1 MRREPAAG
9 VVRVLVAADSEPA
22 RAGLEALVEHGGSLR
37 VIGSYAAG
45 VTLPERV
52 RALAPDVIVLE
63 PPMLE
68 DDSFALWLARV
79 SDAAAGVP
87 LVLVGGDVLRAMARE
102 LLHAGV
108 RGLLS
113 YDATAEEIRAAVE
126 AVAAGL
132 VTLDPAAT
140 DAMLASLEYAAPARA
155 LPAVTHSPVTPVPPL
170 TRREIEVLNAVAEGL
185 GNKHI
190 AVRLGISE
198 HTVKTHLA
206 AIFEKL
212 GAASRTEAVILGAR
226 SGIIPL

>member
-1 MRREPAAG
+1 M
-9 VVRVLVAADSEPA
+9 VRVLVAADSELA
-22 RAGLEALVEHGGSLR
+22 RAELEALIEHGDSLR
-37 VIGSYAAG
+37 VIGSSTAG
-45 VTLPERV
+45 VALPEWV

-63 PPMLE
+63 TPALE
-68 DDSFALWLARV
+68 DDAFALWLARV
-79 SDAAAGVP
+79 SDAAAAVP
-87 LVLVGGDVLRAMARE
+87 LILIGDDVLRTVARE

-113 YDATAEEIRAAVE
+113 YGATAEEICAAVE

-132 VTLDPAAT
+132 VTLDPAAV
-140 DAMLASLEYAAPARA
+140 DAMVTSLERAVPARA
-155 LPAVTHSPVTPVPPL
+155 LPAVASPPVTPRPSL

-190 AVRLGISE
+190 AARLGISE

-212 GAASRTEAVILGAR
+212 DVTSRTEAVILGAR

>member
-1 MRREPAAG
+1 M
-9 VVRVLVAADSEPA
+9 VRVLVVADSEPA
-22 RAGLEALVEHGGSLR
+22 RAGLAALVEHWGSLR
-37 VIGSYAAG
+37 VIGSSTAG
-45 VTLPERV
+45 VGLPERV

-68 DDSFALWLARV
+68 DDAFALWLARV

-87 LVLVGGDVLRAMARE
+87 LILVGGDVLRAVARE
-102 LLHAGV
+102 LLDAGV

-132 VTLDPAAT
+132 VTLDPAAAH
-140 DAMLASLEYAAPARA
+140 AMLASIEYAVPARA
-155 LPAVTHSPVTPVPPL
+155 LPAVTHPPVTPGPSL

-190 AVRLGISE
+190 AVRLGISD

-212 GAASRTEAVILGAR
+212 GATSRTEAVILGAR

>member
-1 MRREPAAG
+1 M
-9 VVRVLVAADSEPA
+9 VRVLVAADSEPA
-22 RAGLEALVEHGGSLR
+22 RAGLAALVEHWGSLR
-37 VIGSYAAG
+37 VIGSSTAG
-45 VTLPERV
+45 VALPERV

-63 PPMLE
+63 PPILE
-68 DDSFALWLARV
+68 DDAFALWLARV
-79 SDAAAGVP
+79 SYAAAGVP
-87 LVLVGGDVLRAMARE
+87 LILIGGDALRAVARE

-132 VTLDPAAT
+132 VALDPAAA
-140 DAMLASLEYAAPARA
+140 DAMLASLEYAVPARA
-155 LPAVTHSPVTPVPPL
+155 LRAVTHPPVTPGPSL

-185 GNKHI
+185 GNKAI

-198 HTVKTHLA
+198 HTVKAHLA

-212 GAASRTEAVILGAR
+212 GATSRTEAVILGAR

>member
-1 MRREPAAG
+1 M
-9 VVRVLVAADSEPA
+9 VRVLVAADSELA
-22 RAGLEALVEHGGSLR
+22 RAGLEALIEHGDSLR
-37 VIGSYAAG
+37 VIGSSTAG
-45 VTLPERV
+45 VALPERV
-52 RALAPDVIVLE
+52 SALAPEVIVLE
-63 PPMLE
+63 PPVLE
-68 DDSFALWLARV
+68 DDAFALWLAGV

-87 LVLVGGDVLRAMARE
+87 LILVVDDVLRAMARD

-132 VTLDPAAT
+132 VTLDPAAV
-140 DAMLASLEYAAPARA
+140 DAMLASLEHAVPARA
-155 LPAVTHSPVTPVPPL
+155 LPAVTHPPVTPGQSL
-170 TRREIEVLNAVAEGL
+170 TPREIEVLNAVAEGL

-212 GAASRTEAVILGAR
+212 DVTSRTEAVTLGAR

>member
-1 MRREPAAG
+1 M
-9 VVRVLVAADSEPA
+9 VRVLVAADSEPA
-22 RAGLEALVEHGGSLR
+22 RAGLAALVEHGGSLR
-37 VIGSYAAG
+37 VIGSSTTG
-45 VTLPERV
+45 VALPERV
-52 RALAPDVIVLE
+52 RSLAPDVIVLE

-68 DDSFALWLARV
+68 DDSFALWLGRV
-79 SDAAAGVP
+79 GDVAAGVP
-87 LVLVGGDVLRAMARE
+87 LILVGGDVLRAVARE

-113 YDATAEEIRAAVE
+113 YDVTAEEIRAAVE

-132 VTLDPAAT
+132 VTLDPPAA
-140 DAMLASLEYAAPARA
+140 DAMLASLEYAVPARA
-155 LPAVTHSPVTPVPPL
+155 LPAVTHPAVTPGPSL

-198 HTVKTHLA
+198 HTVKAHLA

-212 GAASRTEAVILGAR
+212 GATSRTEAVTLAAR

>member
-1 MRREPAAG
+1 M
-9 VVRVLVAADSEPA
+9 VRVLVAADSELA
-22 RAGLEALVEHGGSLR
+22 RAGLEALVEHGDSLR
-37 VIGSYAAG
+37 VIGSSTAG
-45 VTLPERV
+45 VALPERV

-63 PPMLE
+63 PPVLE
-68 DDSFALWLARV
+68 DDAFALWLARV

-87 LVLVGGDVLRAMARE
+87 LILVGDDVLRMVGRD

-132 VTLDPAAT
+132 VTLDPAAV
-140 DAMLASLEYAAPARA
+140 DAMLASLEHAVPARA
-155 LPAVTHSPVTPVPPL
+155 LPAVTHPPVTPGQSL

-190 AVRLGISE
+190 AARLGISE
-198 HTVKTHLA
+198 HTVKAHLA

-212 GAASRTEAVILGAR
+212 DATSRTEAVTLGAR

>member
-1 MRREPAAG
+1 M
-9 VVRVLVAADSEPA
+9 VRVLVAADSELA
-22 RAGLEALVEHGGSLR
+22 RAGLEALVEHGDSLR
-37 VIGSYAAG
+37 VIGSATAG
-45 VTLPERV
+45 VALPERV

-63 PPMLE
+63 PPALE
-68 DDSFALWLARV
+68 DDAFALWLAGV
-79 SDAAAGVP
+79 SNAAAGVP
-87 LVLVGGDVLRAMARE
+87 LILVVDDVLRTVARD

-113 YDATAEEIRAAVE
+113 YDATVEETQAAVQ

-132 VTLDPAAT
+132 VTLDPAAV
-140 DAMLASLEYAAPARA
+140 DAMLASLDQAVPARA
-155 LPAVTHSPVTPVPPL
+155 LPAVTHPPVTLGQSL

-190 AVRLGISE
+190 ATRLGISE
-198 HTVKTHLA
+198 HTVKAHLA

-212 GAASRTEAVILGAR
+212 DVTSRTEAVTLGAR

>member
-1 MRREPAAG
+1 M
-9 VVRVLVAADSEPA
+9 VRVLVAADSEPA
-22 RAGLEALVEHGGSLR
+22 RAGLEALVEHGGSVR
-37 VIGSYAAG
+37 VIGSSTAG
-45 VTLPERV
+45 VALHERI

-63 PPMLE
+63 PPMQE
-68 DDSFALWLARV
+68 DDSFARWLARV

-87 LVLVGGDVLRAMARE
+87 IILVGGDLSRAVARE

-108 RGLLS
+108 RGFLS
-113 YDATAEEIRAAVE
+113 YDATAEAIRAAVE

-132 VTLDPAAT
+132 VALDPAAA
-140 DAMLASLEYAAPARA
+140 DAMLDSLDYASSASV
-155 LPAVTHSPVTPVPPL
+155 LPAVPHPRVTPVPSL

-212 GAASRTEAVILGAR
+212 GATSRTEAVTLGAR